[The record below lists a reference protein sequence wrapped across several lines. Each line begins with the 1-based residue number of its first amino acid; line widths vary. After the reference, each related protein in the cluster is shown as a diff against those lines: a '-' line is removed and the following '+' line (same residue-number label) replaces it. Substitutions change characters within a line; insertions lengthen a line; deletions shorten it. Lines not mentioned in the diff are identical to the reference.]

1 MGTGKV
7 TVEHLGLKDCPRCE
21 GTGDIE
27 GMEQQD
33 PFGQPDPNG
42 MQPQTDPNGMQ
53 PNGGG
58 QDTPPQQNGQQPP
71 NGQPQQN
78 GGQQPP
84 NGQPQQNGQQPQ
96 PTFSEPGKDDEQPVQ
111 NMAEPQQE
119 QPQQKQQPMGQDQKS
134 ELERPFEKDISES
147 LKKKLYECNGTACP
161 KSIKQYEGFIKKKIQ
176 VLQGKRRGKN
186 RAVEMMF
193 GLPTIEKS
201 GKRIKGTLAY
211 AGVSLNNRIY
221 LPEELA
227 KGHDKTLPLL
237 LNHSNVAGAE
247 EELDR
252 LDDDMRGALENQED
266 FQIGWV
272 TLRWEP
278 EELTL
283 YYEGVIEHEFF
294 QKEVDDADMAVSL
307 GIWYDS
313 DSPQVCD
320 EECYTLI
327 RGAEFREVSLV
338 YHPGFPIATIEAVEV
353 GLRVKAKNTINEVR
367 FDHYANNIENAITV
381 STATTPVFNNQ
392 FTYSGANTPAQT
404 VYTTE
409 AQRDYRL
416 QPAMSLPKTTG
427 DLKIPPKPKV
437 VKPEDSIKDKKEGN
451 EDAKKK
457 LKKSSKKKSTQE
469 KKAGNSQRKGQ
480 LRKKK

>member
-1 MGTGKV
+1 
-7 TVEHLGLKDCPRCE
+7 
-21 GTGDIE
+21 
-27 GMEQQD
+27 
-33 PFGQPDPNG
+33 
-42 MQPQTDPNGMQ
+42 MQ

-58 QDTPPQQNGQQPP
+58 QDIPPNGQPQQIPPQQNGQQP
-71 NGQPQQN
+71 QQEEA
-78 GGQQPP
+78 
-84 NGQPQQNGQQPQ
+84 PQQNGQQPQ

-119 QPQQKQQPMGQDQKS
+119 QPMQQQQPMGADQKS
-134 ELERPFEKDISES
+134 ELERPFEKFGQQEN

-161 KSIKQYEGFIKKKIQ
+161 KSIKQFEGFIKRKIQ
-176 VLQGKRRGKN
+176 VLRGKRLAHEG
-186 RAVEMMF
+186 VGLLF
-193 GLPTIEKS
+193 GLPTIEKQ

-227 KGHDKTLPLL
+227 KGDGLTLPLL

-252 LDDDMRGALENQED
+252 LESPMKSALENGED

-278 EELTL
+278 DELTL
-283 YYEGVIEHEFF
+283 YYEGIIEHPFF

-353 GLRVKAKNTINEVR
+353 AIRQRAKKQIADEANWSKGVTTGTNNLTTQFNFNTG
-367 FDHYANNIENAITV
+367 
-381 STATTPVFNNQ
+381 STDTFM
-392 FTYSGANTPAQT
+392 FAQT
-404 VYTTE
+404 PPQLVANEERT
-409 AQRDYRL
+409 DYRL
-416 QPAMSLPKTTG
+416 QPKMSLPKTTG
-427 DLKIPPKPKV
+427 ELKIPNNPKV
-437 VKPEDSIKDKKEGN
+437 ERPQDTMKQKVKGDEDDI
-451 EDAKKK
+451 KKK
-457 LKKSSKKKSTQE
+457 LKKNSKRKSTQE
-469 KKAGNSQRKGQ
+469 KRRVSSRQKGV
-480 LRKKK
+480 LHNLE

>member
-1 MGTGKV
+1 
-7 TVEHLGLKDCPRCE
+7 
-21 GTGDIE
+21 
-27 GMEQQD
+27 
-33 PFGQPDPNG
+33 
-42 MQPQTDPNGMQ
+42 MQ
-53 PNGGG
+53 PNGAPPQQNGVPP
-58 QDTPPQQNGQQPP
+58 QPNEAPPQQNGQQPP

-78 GGQQPP
+78 GQE
-84 NGQPQQNGQQPQ
+84 
-96 PTFSEPGKDDEQPVQ
+96 PTYSEQGKDNEQPIQ

-119 QPQQKQQPMGQDQKS
+119 QPMQPQQPMGTDQKS
-134 ELERPFEKDISES
+134 ELERPFEKDLSES

-161 KSIKQYEGFIKKKIQ
+161 KSIKQYEGFIKRKIQ
-176 VLQGKRRGKN
+176 VLQGKRRGKS

-201 GKRIKGTLAY
+201 GKKIKGTLAY

-227 KGHDKTLPLL
+227 KGHGKTLPLL
-237 LNHSNVAGAE
+237 LNHSNEAGAE

-252 LDDDMRGALENQED
+252 LDDKMRSALENGED

-283 YYEGVIEHEFF
+283 YYEGIIEHPFF

-353 GLRVKAKNTINEVR
+353 ALRTRAKKQISDEANWSQGITTGTNNLTTQFNFTSGSTNDTFLFTQPQLVANE
-367 FDHYANNIENAITV
+367 E
-381 STATTPVFNNQ
+381 
-392 FTYSGANTPAQT
+392 
-404 VYTTE
+404 
-409 AQRDYRL
+409 RDYRL
-416 QPAMSLPKTTG
+416 QPKMSLPKTTG
-427 DLKIPPKPKV
+427 ELKIPNNPKV
-437 VKPEDSIKDKKEGN
+437 ERPQDTMKQKVKGDEDDV
-451 EDAKKK
+451 KKK
-457 LKKSSKKKSTQE
+457 LKKNSGKKSTQE
-469 KKAGNSQRKGQ
+469 KRKVARTQGDSRRKAQRKK
-480 LRKKK
+480 R

>member
-1 MGTGKV
+1 
-7 TVEHLGLKDCPRCE
+7 
-21 GTGDIE
+21 
-27 GMEQQD
+27 
-33 PFGQPDPNG
+33 
-42 MQPQTDPNGMQ
+42 MQ
-53 PNGGG
+53 PNGA
-58 QDTPPQQNGQQPP
+58 P
-71 NGQPQQN
+71 PQQN
-78 GGQQPP
+78 GGQP
-84 NGQPQQNGQQPQ
+84 NGEPA
-96 PTFSEPGKDDEQPVQ
+96 FSEQGKDDEQPIQ

-119 QPQQKQQPMGQDQKS
+119 QPMQQQQPMGQDQKS
-134 ELERPFEKDISES
+134 ELERPFEKDLSES

-161 KSIKQYEGFIKKKIQ
+161 KSIKQFEGFIKRKIQ
-176 VLQGKRRGKN
+176 VLQGKRRGKS
-186 RAVEMMF
+186 RAVEIMF

-227 KGHDKTLPLL
+227 KGHGKTLPLL
-237 LNHSNVAGAE
+237 LNHSNEAGAE

-252 LDDDMRGALENQED
+252 LDDKMRSALENGED

-283 YYEGVIEHEFF
+283 YYEGVIEHPFF

-353 GLRVKAKNTINEVR
+353 ALRTRAKKQISDEANWSQGITTGTNNLTTQFNFTTGSTDNT
-367 FDHYANNIENAITV
+367 FML
-381 STATTPVFNNQ
+381 
-392 FTYSGANTPAQT
+392 AQT
-404 VYTTE
+404 PLVANE
-409 AQRDYRL
+409 ERDYRL
-416 QPAMSLPKTTG
+416 QPKMSLPKTTG
-427 DLKIPPKPKV
+427 ELKIPNNPKV
-437 VKPEDSIKDKKEGN
+437 ERPQDTMKQKKKGDED
-451 EDAKKK
+451 DAKKK
-457 LKKSSKKKSTQE
+457 LKKNSGKKSTQE
-469 KKAGNSQRKGQ
+469 KRKEARTQGDSRRKAQRKK
-480 LRKKK
+480 R

>member
-27 GMEQQD
+27 AQQPMNGD
-33 PFGQPDPNG
+33 PSAQLGGDPNAQGIQQAGGDPNG
-42 MQPQTDPNGMQ
+42 GQPPQNPVEQQ

-58 QDTPPQQNGQQPP
+58 QDTPPPQQP
-71 NGQPQQN
+71 N
-78 GGQQPP
+78 GGQP
-84 NGQPQQNGQQPQ
+84 PQQGQQPQ
-96 PTFSEPGKDDEQPVQ
+96 PTFTEPSEDAGQPVQ

-119 QPQQKQQPMGQDQKS
+119 QPLQQKQQTDKS
-134 ELERPFEKDISES
+134 QQSNLERPYEQES
-147 LKKKLYECNGTACP
+147 LKKKLYECNGTSCP
-161 KSIKQYEGFIKKKIQ
+161 KSIKQYEGFIKRKIQ
-176 VLQGKRRGKN
+176 VLQNKRRGKS
-186 RAVEMMF
+186 RAVEIMF
-193 GLPTIEKS
+193 GLPTINKN
-201 GKRIKGTLAY
+201 GKKIKGLLAY

-227 KGHDKTLPLL
+227 KGHGKTLPLL
-237 LNHSNVAGAE
+237 LNHSNEAGAE

-252 LDDDMRGALENQED
+252 LDEEMRDHLSNGKD

-320 EECYTLI
+320 EECYTMI

-353 GLRVKAKNTINEVR
+353 ALRVKAKKQIASEANMKKY
-367 FDHYANNIENAITV
+367 DHYIKNMDSAIEVGSTNYPWFNTSGTAIT
-381 STATTPVFNNQ
+381 TPSFAGERH
-392 FTYSGANTPAQT
+392 YP
-404 VYTTE
+404 
-409 AQRDYRL
+409 L
-416 QPAMSLPKTTG
+416 QPKMSLPKTTG
-427 DLKIPPKPKV
+427 ELKIPPNPKV
-437 VKPEDSIKDKKEGN
+437 VKPEDSVKDKKKGD
-451 EDAKKK
+451 EDVKKK
-457 LKKSSKKKSTQE
+457 LKNKTTLTNLREVVKVD
-469 KKAGNSQRKGQ
+469 NSQLKGH
-480 LRKKK
+480 LHKLE